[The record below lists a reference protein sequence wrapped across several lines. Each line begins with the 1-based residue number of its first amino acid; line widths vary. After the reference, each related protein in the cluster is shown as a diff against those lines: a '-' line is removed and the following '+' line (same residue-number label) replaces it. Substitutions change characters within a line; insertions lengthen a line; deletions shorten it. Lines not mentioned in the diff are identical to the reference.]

1 MPIRNSLRVL
11 ISLIVP
17 ILISGCVT
25 APPYD
30 YTALEN
36 SRPRS
41 ILVLPPVNNSIEV
54 NAPYI
59 FLAGISRPLAEKGYY
74 VFPVAVIDTFL
85 KENGLPTPYEMNA
98 IPLDK
103 IEEFIGADAVLY
115 VSIEDWGQKYQLVS
129 STTKVHAEL
138 RLVDVRTGLL
148 LWDAKVIAVETSDD
162 AGMGVLGA
170 LVNAIT
176 TQIAHSVSDNTY
188 RVSST
193 ASYLAVHNKSNGLLH
208 GPYFNPEGVQ
218 HWNLTKSSEPKAI
231 DTSKPSKG
239 SPF

>member
-1 MPIRNSLRVL
+1 MSISNNLRIL

-17 ILISGCVT
+17 ILIAGCVT
-25 APPYD
+25 PPAPYD
-30 YTALEN
+30 YTAFEN

-41 ILVLPPVNNSIEV
+41 ILVMPPVNNSIEV

-85 KENGLPTPYEMNA
+85 KENGLPTPFEMNA

-129 STTKVHAEL
+129 SVTKVHAEL
-138 RLVDVRTGLL
+138 RLVDVRTGVL
-148 LWDAKVIAVETSDD
+148 LWDATVIGIEQSDD
-162 AGMGVLGA
+162 GGMGILGA
-170 LVNAIT
+170 LVVAIA
-176 TQIAHSVSDNTY
+176 TQVTRSVSDNTY
-188 RVSST
+188 RVSSN
-193 ASYLAVHNKSNGLLH
+193 ASYGAVHNKSRGLLH
-208 GPYFNPEGVQ
+208 GPYFNPDSAQ
-218 HWNLTKSSEPKAI
+218 Y
-231 DTSKPSKG
+231 
-239 SPF
+239 